1 MWRLVLPKMLRGS
14 ENSLLVHG
22 VRHNSFSQGIKQ
34 RVIYQLDACI
44 VSIKFENWSS
54 EGAQKS
60 KFRPNGTS
68 DESKFI
74 NGSSGWGKSV
84 LAGIVA
90 ERAVNDSISRAM
102 IPISR

>member
-1 MWRLVLPKMLRGS
+1 MFRDN

-22 VRHNSFSQGIKQ
+22 VRNSSISKGVRQ
-34 RVIYQLDACI
+34 RTIRQLDACI

-60 KFRPNGTS
+60 KFIPNGTS

-74 NGSSGWGKSV
+74 NGSSGWGKFV
-84 LAGIVA
+84 LAGTVA
-90 ERAVNDSISRAM
+90 ERAVNDRISRAM
-102 IPISR
+102 VPISR